1 MNPFIQINV
10 DTLPKRDGQTDL
22 ETWEKVGPLGK
33 VGKINVLVCIEQTAG
48 LRMECSH
55 KVSVGLCW
63 GFSAAAVTPV

>member
-1 MNPFIQINV
+1 MLTHF
-10 DTLPKRDGQTDL
+10 PKEVGKLTWK
-22 ETWEKVGPLGK
+22 TWEKVGPVGK

-48 LRMECSH
+48 LRMERSH